1 MLEFQYTCMSL
12 AELKALSNVQSSD
25 IPNFVHIAMRY
36 KQNILYFTQYLVKK
50 IHPLKVLL
58 FFQLL

>member
-1 MLEFQYTCMSL
+1 MLEFQYTRMSL

-50 IHPLKVLL
+50 KSIH
-58 FFQLL
+58 